1 MCCDHLVCA
10 SCTRP
15 VADGHCAVCRAARAR
30 MHPST
35 GLPVSMI
42 VLLAALLALAVA
54 LSTRFAL

>member
-15 VADGHCAVCRAARAR
+15 VSDGHCAVCRAARAR

-35 GLPVSMI
+35 GLPVSMLL
-42 VLLAALLALAVA
+42 LLAALIALAALLSAHVA
-54 LSTRFAL
+54 G